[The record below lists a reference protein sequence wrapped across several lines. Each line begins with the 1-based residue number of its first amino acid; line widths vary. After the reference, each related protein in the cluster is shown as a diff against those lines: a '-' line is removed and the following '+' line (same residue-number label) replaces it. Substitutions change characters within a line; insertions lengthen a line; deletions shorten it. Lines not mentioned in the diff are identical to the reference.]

1 MPYIH
6 FGCIEKLIFPKFEY
20 DLIDGLICLLSF
32 IAKLILLVSVLMINM
47 SHTFILWI
55 YSLKKVIS
63 AKSSLEVILRLD
75 APEPMEEFDANYYLL
90 FY

>member
-1 MPYIH
+1 
-6 FGCIEKLIFPKFEY
+6 
-20 DLIDGLICLLSF
+20 
-32 IAKLILLVSVLMINM
+32 MINM